1 MHRLLLF
8 SAMISFISFI
18 LWNCEIVLLVWSDK
32 SMISLVR
39 SSANTVDVTVFVFF
53 CTEVCSS
60 YMALIRAFLF
70 LAIVQVTDWL
80 FYLSCFSPQSCSMVS
95 VYLITSSVS
104 IYKDESRLQRASIFN
119 WGLKHDIHKQVP
131 QS

>member
-32 SMISLVR
+32 SLISLVR

-53 CTEVCSS
+53 VLRYVLATYGSHQSLSFPCTNTGN
-60 YMALIRAFLF
+60 R
-70 LAIVQVTDWL
+70 LAILSVLFFHPIHVAQVQ
-80 FYLSCFSPQSCSMVS
+80 C
-95 VYLITSSVS
+95 I
-104 IYKDESRLQRASIFN
+104 
-119 WGLKHDIHKQVP
+119 
-131 QS
+131 